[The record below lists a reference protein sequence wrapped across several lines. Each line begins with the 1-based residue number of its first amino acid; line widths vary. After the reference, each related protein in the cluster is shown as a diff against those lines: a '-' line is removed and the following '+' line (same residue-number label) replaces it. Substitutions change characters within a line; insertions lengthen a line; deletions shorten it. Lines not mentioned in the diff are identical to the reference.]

1 MLLSLSVPRR
11 RTDHVGRLDRPIESY
26 MDYHYFQYRK
36 RRVYEL
42 ICCGFHITILNTWT
56 PRCVPCLSGRPYPCD
71 LPVIFPV
78 SFLRINATSAKV
90 LGYWRSRSWHHRHV
104 VTHIARRAMF
114 ESFVKQRKAAA
125 QLVGDQCNRDEQLQ
139 PITSRLME
147 MIIMG
152 LAVFDNK
159 HQQLLKTLTW
169 L

>member
-42 ICCGFHITILNTWT
+42 ICCGFHITILNTWKS
-56 PRCVPCLSGRPYPCD
+56 RCVPYLSGRPYPCD

-104 VTHIARRAMF
+104 VTHIARRALF
-114 ESFVKQRKAAA
+114 ESFVKQRQATVR
-125 QLVGDQCNRDEQLQ
+125 LVDDERNRDEQLQ
-139 PITSRLME
+139 PIASSLME

-152 LAVFDNK
+152 LAV
-159 HQQLLKTLTW
+159 W
-169 L
+169 